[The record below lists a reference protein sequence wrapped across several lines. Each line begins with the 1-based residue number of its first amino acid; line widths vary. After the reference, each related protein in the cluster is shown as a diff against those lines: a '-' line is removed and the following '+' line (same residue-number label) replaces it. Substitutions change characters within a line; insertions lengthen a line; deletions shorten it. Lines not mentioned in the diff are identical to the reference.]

1 MNLKLYSHILFYFK
15 FDVFDDKQWQRSYS
29 LLKEMLKNDLNP
41 NAVLFNTVIRALVAG
56 GDTVTALNVLKTME
70 RSPRIVNPNRSTYQ
84 IIITALIASNRPVEA
99 ETMLSVMV
107 VKGMK
112 PEVELYTLTVR
123 AYEKLKK
130 PGLALSLMEKMRKNG
145 YDFYDIPMVN
155 KLFKHAVELANNL
168 SPVNDEEQ
176 II

>member
-1 MNLKLYSHILFYFK
+1 MI
-15 FDVFDDKQWQRSYS
+15 
-29 LLKEMLKNDLNP
+29 
-41 NAVLFNTVIRALVAG
+41 
-56 GDTVTALNVLKTME
+56 
-70 RSPRIVNPNRSTYQ
+70 
-84 IIITALIASNRPVEA
+84 
-99 ETMLSVMV
+99 SVMV